1 MVKRK
6 VLEKLSDIELEK
18 YIKPESRF
26 VPEAIEFAF
35 DILKQRGRIFTETEI
50 GQIQNLIKTKKDNE
64 PKFEEIKN
72 NGWDKNFTEDENA
85 IELYTNKLIWI
96 YCLLVGVIFGS
107 LLQVYN
113 FIKIKNTKA
122 AVVTLIFG
130 IIYSTL
136 QIILMSYIGDITY
149 GRYSL
154 RIFLSGIGAFGLIV
168 IKENIFKDKTKY
180 RAKSIVFPVI
190 FAVIIHIYLIYT
202 IFYES

>member
-72 NGWDKNFTEDENA
+72 NGH
-85 IELYTNKLIWI
+85 Y
-96 YCLLVGVIFGS
+96 
-107 LLQVYN
+107 
-113 FIKIKNTKA
+113 
-122 AVVTLIFG
+122 
-130 IIYSTL
+130 
-136 QIILMSYIGDITY
+136 
-149 GRYSL
+149 
-154 RIFLSGIGAFGLIV
+154 
-168 IKENIFKDKTKY
+168 
-180 RAKSIVFPVI
+180 PVKC
-190 FAVIIHIYLIYT
+190 V
-202 IFYES
+202 S